1 MLLFYYNWFQIYKCN
16 EHSLYS
22 DDLLKEKASNLLV
35 VLSGKVASATPF
47 NCKHDDDSSSGDVF
61 EAKVKR
67 LFFFP
72 SLSSSC
78 AFHSLACWVSFQ
90 FEMEYETKK
99 DDDGGLI
106 HKSHNFLL
114 QINETPWYLV
124 SYNPPQYLLF
134 VDDLSLP
141 IISLAQSFRKTV
153 LVW

>member
-1 MLLFYYNWFQIYKCN
+1 M
-16 EHSLYS
+16 
-22 DDLLKEKASNLLV
+22 
-35 VLSGKVASATPF
+35 
-47 NCKHDDDSSSGDVF
+47 
-61 EAKVKR
+61 
-67 LFFFP
+67 
-72 SLSSSC
+72 
-78 AFHSLACWVSFQ
+78 SFQ